1 MSSWRTERLSE
12 EFQADPATKLPR
24 CGMSPPR
31 CVRLFFAFLFNHGGA
46 NTTTNTSARG
56 AVNKFAQ

>member
-1 MSSWRTERLSE
+1 MSSRRTERLSE

-24 CGMSPPR
+24 CGMSLQR
-31 CVRLFFAFLFNHGGA
+31 CVRLFFAFLCNLGGA

-56 AVNKFAQ
+56 AVSKLAQ